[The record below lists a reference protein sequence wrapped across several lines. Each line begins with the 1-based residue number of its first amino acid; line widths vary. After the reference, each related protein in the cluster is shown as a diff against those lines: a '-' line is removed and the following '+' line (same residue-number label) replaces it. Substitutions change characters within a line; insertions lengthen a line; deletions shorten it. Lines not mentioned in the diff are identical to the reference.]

1 MSRNIVEEQLGS
13 GDFAGVPSESAG
25 KMSSPVRLAQVL
37 EKDNHTA
44 CRHHVEEAI
53 GGAHVE

>member
-25 KMSSPVRLAQVL
+25 NRSSPVRLAR